1 MVKMNWY
8 HLCDS
13 AKDLKK
19 LINSNIL
26 YNIKLINAFIIATF
40 QLPDLH
46 LHSPSSSM
54 LSLMKIYTTAMH
66 TMTKHNPQE

>member
-26 YNIKLINAFIIATF
+26 YNIKLINAYIIGHYCNISAPRF
-40 QLPDLH
+40 A
-46 LHSPSSSM
+46 SI
-54 LSLMKIYTTAMH
+54 LS
-66 TMTKHNPQE
+66 QF